1 MGEGDRPAPGC
12 LDHRPPDGQ
21 AGERHRRRAER
32 VGLHSPRVT
41 LAPARSRPQL
51 VLGRS
56 HPSPLV
62 PRKVGFVSED
72 IHDRGV
78 ESLLEERKQLGAHAV
93 PRNTQILIR
102 LVVDERHMSRG
113 EVFPERGAAAVEERP
128 DQRAAPRMHRCQPAG
143 ACPSQQAEQKRFGL
157 IVTRVAQGGHVRV
170 EVHARSLEKSVP
182 RASRRILDGPPL
194 PSGEIS
200 YVLAIDEQRLLE
212 GRGHVGA
219 EPLIAGRGRPQLMV
233 EMRETDDAKLA
244 GQVERA
250 QQVRER
256 DRVGPAGQRDDHAGI
271 APRKIMS
278 SDSPPDAVNQL
289 HNLRGRRGWKGRR
302 GRMVQAA

>member
-1 MGEGDRPAPGC
+1 M
-12 LDHRPPDGQ
+12 
-21 AGERHRRRAER
+21 
-32 VGLHSPRVT
+32 T
-41 LAPARSRPQL
+41 
-51 VLGRS
+51 
-56 HPSPLV
+56 
-62 PRKVGFVSED
+62 
-72 IHDRGV
+72 
-78 ESLLEERKQLGAHAV
+78 
-93 PRNTQILIR
+93 
-102 LVVDERHMSRG
+102 
-113 EVFPERGAAAVEERP
+113 
-128 DQRAAPRMHRCQPAG
+128 
-143 ACPSQQAEQKRFGL
+143 
-157 IVTRVAQGGHVRV
+157 QGGDVPL
-170 EVHARSLEKSVP
+170 EVHARALQESVP

-219 EPLIAGRGRPQLMV
+219 ESLIAGRGRPQLMV

-278 SDSPPDAVNQL
+278 SDGLPDAVNQL
-289 HNLRGRRGWKGRR
+289 HGVGQGGRDRLEG
-302 GRMVQAA
+302 AAGPGCPSCPALVPEGGLEPPTPRL